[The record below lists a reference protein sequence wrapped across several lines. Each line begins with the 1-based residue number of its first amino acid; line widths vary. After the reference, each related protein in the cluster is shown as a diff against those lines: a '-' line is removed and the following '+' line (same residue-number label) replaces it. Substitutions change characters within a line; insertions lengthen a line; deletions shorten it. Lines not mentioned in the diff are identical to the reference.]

1 MLRALCL
8 FVLVLVA
15 VPAAAQEYQSKE
27 LAEAA
32 TTYRQE
38 LIDSIPA
45 AKKQPALIAR
55 LRRDADAEYRAKRY
69 SQAVD
74 DLTRAIAYGADDGL
88 VWLRLAQ
95 ALAEARDD
103 HFQASAY
110 NAYVK
115 STDPVERGTALILI
129 GRDYDRHDKQKEAL
143 AAFEAGLA
151 FTKSAVIAER
161 VDQLRRL
168 VAFRVTKVELS
179 AEADAPRACLRFNEK
194 IATKPDLSYGDFVR
208 TTPDLAGIVT
218 ARGDTLCLDGL
229 KHGETY
235 EVELLAGFPA
245 ASGEKTRESW
255 KSGIVVPDRKPAI
268 SFAGAGYV
276 LPREGSAG
284 LPVTTINLDKV
295 KLRLVRINERNL
307 VPSISADKL
316 TMSIDP
322 DSVDELISQSG
333 SLVWQGEMTITG
345 ERNRPVVTAIP
356 LTPVL
361 RDKGPGV
368 YLAVVERADTK
379 PRDASQ
385 PATNWV
391 LVSNLGLS
399 TYAGSDGMEVA
410 VRSLADAKPLAGV
423 ALRLY
428 ARNNA
433 ELASV
438 TSDADG
444 LAHIPGGLLHGSG
457 GDEPFAVMAYGP
469 ANGPANGPG
478 GDFNFL
484 EVGRAAFDLSDR
496 GVSGRRQPGPVDGY
510 LYTDRGI
517 YRPGEAVHLTALVR
531 DDKAEAAAGLP
542 LTLRLL
548 RPDGVEV
555 DRRQLTG
562 GKLGAFDETYSL
574 ARDARIGTWL
584 VELKLD
590 PKAPAIGS
598 AEFRVEDFVPPQLK
612 LELSAADRPIRP
624 SEPFPVAVAANYYYG
639 AAGAGLAVE
648 AQATVALDEQPFAN
662 EPGFHFGL
670 ADEEFAGTTKD
681 LDAPAT
687 DDAGRSNVTLD
698 LTDLPDSTMPLAA
711 TIRVSVFEPS
721 GRAVSESL
729 TRPIRQRNLA
739 IGLRSPAGDDAIAEG
754 QPASLEIIALGGE
767 DKRTAAKGLRWELLR
782 EISQYDWYSVNGRW
796 RHRVQVRDQPLE
808 TGVLDIGGDSP
819 APLSRTLPAGRYR
832 WEVGDGATG
841 AQSSLRFHVGWWVE
855 AALPDV
861 PDKLGATLDKASYQ
875 PGETA
880 KLFIKAPF
888 AGEAELAIASDR
900 ILALRSVKLPP
911 EGTTVEIPVDAAWG
925 SGVYALVS
933 AYRPQN
939 AASPGPGQSPGQGS
953 SPPAPRGPGRAV
965 GVAWLGID
973 ASPRTL
979 SVALTA
985 PDVARPRGPIEIGV
999 KVAGLAPG
1007 EEAYLTLAAVDEAVL
1022 KLTEFDS
1029 PAPEKY
1035 YFGKRQLG
1043 VELRD
1048 LYGRLI
1054 DPRASSVG
1062 ALRSGGDQFA
1072 KRSVAGLPDKSSRVV
1087 ALYSGIVRLDAD
1099 GAATVRFDVPD
1110 FQGQLR
1116 LMAVAFSAHKL
1127 GAASGAVTVRDP
1139 VVTMVS
1145 LPRFL
1150 APGDTAQIGVVINNV
1165 EGASGDYRLKL
1176 AASGAG
1182 EFAAPIERAIPL
1194 ASGAGF
1200 SGGFALSAKSLGN
1213 VALRLELTGPN
1224 DLRIARDFTLGVRPG
1239 QAYQLRRFVA
1249 RFEPGQSVTLDDGAA
1264 DEFLPGTAKAL
1275 LTVSPRPDWD
1285 VPGLLRSLYRYA
1297 YGCLE
1302 QTTSRALPLLYVD
1315 AVAGLWRTDPG
1326 FSPADSIDRAIGHIV
1341 ELQRSDGSFG
1351 VWSDSDDTVPWLD
1364 AYASDFLLRAKEH
1377 GKSVPDYAL
1386 TAALGWLRDYV
1397 RQQHTD
1403 AKSLPAMAYAHYV
1416 LARAHPNLAQG
1427 AGELPALR
1435 YFNDTQLAQLPTQL
1449 AKAQLA
1455 AALAAYGDMPR
1466 AAAAYQAALGPPP
1479 KRSPGLSYIDYG
1491 SDLRDSAGLLAF
1503 AGSDPAAQPR
1513 LTAVMDRIAELFAR
1527 TRRTSTQE
1535 QAWLLMA
1542 AEAAVRATGGEM
1554 NVATDGGAPQKRGE
1568 PLYFR
1573 RALGTG
1579 AAPVSVANRGT
1590 AAAWRTISIIGVP
1603 KADLPAESSGY
1614 WAGRWI
1620 FRADGSPAD
1629 LTKVRQTDL
1638 FVVVIKGKRTDP
1650 SRAARTLVVDLLPAG
1665 FEIATATTSGQSA
1678 GNYPW
1683 LKNLS
1688 ETAYTEERDDR
1699 YIAALDLGDGAGE
1712 FTLAYVVRAVTP
1724 GEFKYPA
1731 LVVEDMYE
1739 PETTGRTAIGTL
1751 SVQAR

>member
-1 MLRALCL
+1 MLRALWL
-8 FVLVLVA
+8 LVLVVVA
-15 VPAAAQEYQSKE
+15 APASAQEYQSKE
-27 LAEAA
+27 LADAA
-32 TTYRQE
+32 AQYRQE

-45 AKKQPALIAR
+45 AKKQPALIVR
-55 LRRDADAEYRAKRY
+55 LRRDADAEYRAHRY
-69 SQAVD
+69 SQAIE
-74 DLTRAIAYGADDGL
+74 DLSRAIAFGADDAL

-95 ALAEARDD
+95 AQAETRDD
-103 HFQASAY
+103 HFPASAY
-110 NAYVK
+110 NAYRK
-115 STDPVERGTALILI
+115 SSDPVERGIALFLI
-129 GRDYDRHDKQKEAL
+129 GRDFDRHDKPKEAL

-151 FTKSAVIAER
+151 LTRSADVAER
-161 VDQLRRL
+161 VEQLRRL
-168 VAFRVTKVELS
+168 VAFRVTKVEIA
-179 AEADAPRACLRFNEK
+179 AEADTPRACLRFNEK
-194 IATKPDLSYGDFVR
+194 IATRTDISYGDFVR
-208 TTPDLAGIVT
+208 ATPDLAGIVT

-235 EVELLAGFPA
+235 EVELRAGFPA
-245 ASGEKTRESW
+245 ITGEKTKESW
-255 KSGIVVPDRKPAI
+255 KTRVVVPDRKAAI
-268 SFAGAGYV
+268 SFSGTGYV

-284 LPVTTINLDKV
+284 LPVTTVNLDKV
-295 KLRLVRINERNL
+295 KLRLVRVNERNL
-307 VPSISADKL
+307 VPSINGEKL
-316 TMSIDP
+316 TMSFDP

-356 LTPVL
+356 LAPLL

-368 YLAVVERADTK
+368 YLAVVERSDAK
-379 PRDASQ
+379 PGEPSQ

-399 TYAGSDGMEVA
+399 TYTESDGMEVA
-410 VRSLADAKPLAGV
+410 VRSLADAKPIAGV
-423 ALRLY
+423 TLRLY
-428 ARNNA
+428 ARNNG
-433 ELASV
+433 ELAAA

-444 LAHIPGGLLHGSG
+444 LARIAGGLLHGSG
-457 GDEPFAVMAYGP
+457 GDEPFAVI
-469 ANGPANGPG
+469 ANGPG

-496 GVSGRRQPGPVDGY
+496 GVSGRRQPGPVDSY

-517 YRPGEAVHLTALVR
+517 YRPGEIVHLTALVR
-531 DDKAEAAAGLP
+531 DDKAVAVADLP
-542 LTLRLL
+542 LTVRLL

-555 DRRQLTG
+555 DRRQLSG
-562 GKLGAFDETYSL
+562 GKLGGFDENYSL
-574 ARDARIGTWL
+574 ARDARIGTWR

-598 AEFRVEDFVPPQLK
+598 IEFRVEDFVPPQLK
-612 LELSAADRPIRP
+612 LELSAANRPIRP
-624 SEPFPVAVAANYYYG
+624 GEPFPVAATARYYYG
-639 AAGAGLAVE
+639 APGVGLAVE
-648 AQATVALDEQPFAN
+648 AQASIAPDEQPYPN
-662 EPGFHFGL
+662 EPGFRFGL
-670 ADEEFAGTTKD
+670 ASEEFAGDRRD
-681 LDAPAT
+681 LDAAQT
-687 DDAGRSNVTLD
+687 DDAGQSSVTLE
-698 LTDLPDSTMPLAA
+698 LADLPDLTKPLAA
-711 TIRVSVFEPS
+711 TIRISVFEPS
-721 GRAVSESL
+721 GRAVSESV
-729 TRPIRQRNLA
+729 TRPIRTRPLA
-739 IGLRSPAGDDAIAEG
+739 IGLRSSAGDEAVAEG
-754 QPASLEIIALGGE
+754 QPASLEIIALDGDG
-767 DKRTAAKGLRWELLR
+767 KRVAAKGLRWELLR
-782 EISQYDWYSVNGRW
+782 ENAEYSWYSVSGSW
-796 RHRVQVRDQPLE
+796 RHRVTVRDQPLE
-808 TGVLDIGGDSP
+808 TGALDIAADSL
-819 APLSRTLPAGRYR
+819 ATLARTLPAGRYR
-832 WEVGDGATG
+832 WEVVDGASG
-841 AQSSLRFHVGWWVE
+841 AQTSLRFHVGWWVE

-861 PDKLGATLDKASYQ
+861 PDKLGATLDRATYQ

-880 KLFIKAPF
+880 KLLIKAPF

-900 ILALRSVKLPP
+900 ILALRSVKLPL
-911 EGTTVEIPVDAAWG
+911 EGATVEIPVDAAWG
-925 SGVYALVS
+925 SGVYALVT

-939 AASPGPGQSPGQGS
+939 AAATGPGG
-953 SPPAPRGPGRAV
+953 RGPGRAV

-973 ASPRTL
+973 ASPKTL
-979 SVALTA
+979 TVALAA

-999 KVAGLAPG
+999 KVAGLAAG

-1054 DPRASSVG
+1054 DPGASGVG
-1062 ALRSGGDQFA
+1062 VLRSGGDSFA

-1087 ALYSGIVRLDAD
+1087 ALYSGIVRLDGD
-1099 GAATVRFDVPD
+1099 GSATVRFEVPD

-1116 LMAVAFSAHKL
+1116 LMAVAFSGKKL
-1127 GAASGAVTVRDP
+1127 GSASGAVTVRDP
-1139 VVTMVS
+1139 VVTMVA

-1150 APGDTAQIGVVINNV
+1150 APGDTAQIGLVINNL
-1165 EGASGDYRLKL
+1165 EGAGGDYRLKL
-1176 AASGAG
+1176 AADGAG
-1182 EFAAPIERAIPL
+1182 AFTAPIERAIPM
-1194 ASGAGF
+1194 APGQGFTGA
-1200 SGGFALSAKSLGN
+1200 FALAAKTIGN
-1213 VALRLELTGPN
+1213 VAIRLELTGPN
-1224 DLRIARDFTLGVRPG
+1224 DLRIARDFTLGVRPA

-1249 RFEPGQSVTLDDGAA
+1249 RLEPGQSVTLDDGAA
-1264 DEFLPGTAKAL
+1264 DEFLPGTAEAL

-1285 VPGLLRSLYRYA
+1285 VPGLLRALDRYA

-1326 FSPADSIDRAIGHIV
+1326 FSPAATLDRAIGHIV

-1364 AYASDFLLRAKEH
+1364 AYASDFLVRAKEH
-1377 GKSVPDYAL
+1377 GKAVPDYAL
-1386 TAALGWLRDYV
+1386 TAALGWLRDFV

-1416 LARAHPNLAQG
+1416 LARAK

-1435 YFNDTQLAQLPTQL
+1435 YFNDTQLAELPTQL

-1466 AAAAYQAALGPPP
+1466 AAAAYAAALGPPP
-1479 KRSPGLSYIDYG
+1479 KRPPALRYIDYG

-1503 AGSDPAAQPR
+1503 AGDNPGMQPR

-1535 QAWLLMA
+1535 QTWLLMA

-1554 NVATDGGAPQKRGE
+1554 NVAVGDAGAQQRKE

-1573 RALGTG
+1573 RMLGLG
-1579 AAPVSVANRGT
+1579 ATPLSVANRGT
-1590 AAAWRTISIIGVP
+1590 GPAWRTISITGVP
-1603 KADLPAESSGY
+1603 RADLPAESSGY
-1614 WAGRWI
+1614 WTGRWI

-1650 SRAARTLVVDLLPAG
+1650 ARAARTLVVDLLPAG
-1665 FEIATATTSGQSA
+1665 FEIATASVGGQSA
-1678 GNYPW
+1678 ASYPW
-1683 LKNLS
+1683 LKDL
-1688 ETAYTEERDDR
+1688 TIPAYTEERDDR
-1699 YIAALDLGDGAGE
+1699 YIAALDLGERTGE

-1724 GEFKYPA
+1724 GEFKVPA

-1751 SVQAR
+1751 TVQPR